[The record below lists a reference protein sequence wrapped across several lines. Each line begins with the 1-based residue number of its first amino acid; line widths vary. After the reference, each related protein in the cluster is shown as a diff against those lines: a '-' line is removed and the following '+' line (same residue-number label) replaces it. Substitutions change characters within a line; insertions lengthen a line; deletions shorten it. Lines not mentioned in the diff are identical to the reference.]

1 MSSGKLLFERLAV
14 ALPAGVNAVM
24 TTRKGGVSAEV
35 YSSFNLAD
43 HVGDDLQ
50 SVKKNRVLLK
60 AALALPAEPLWLR
73 QVHSNRIANS
83 GEADGSYSCKAG
95 EVLCIQSADCLPI
108 LIWDK
113 GGREIAAVHAGWQ
126 GLASG
131 IIENAIR
138 NFESADL
145 TAWIGPHIR
154 SCHYEVDIRLY
165 DKFSRYPES
174 LVQGED
180 AEHWQLSLARV
191 ASLQLSDAGVDQVLQ
206 SDSCTA
212 CDEER
217 FFSYRRDGLCG
228 RMATLIWMT

>member
-1 MSSGKLLFERLAV
+1 MSSEKLLFERPA
-14 ALPAGVNAVM
+14 ATLPAGVNAVI
-24 TTRKGGVSAEV
+24 TTRTGGFSTEG
-35 YSSFNLAD
+35 YTSFNLAD

-50 SVKKNRVLLK
+50 SVKKNRALLQ
-60 AALALPAEPLWLR
+60 AVLALPAEPLWLR

-83 GEADGSYSCKAG
+83 GEADGSYSSRAG
-95 EVLCIQSADCLPI
+95 EVICIQSADCLPI

-113 GGREIAAVHAGWQ
+113 GGREVAAVHAGWQ

-165 DKFSRYPES
+165 DKFNRYPES
-174 LVQGED
+174 LVQGKD
-180 AEHWQLSLARV
+180 AEHWQLSLVKV
-191 ASLQLSDAGVDQVLQ
+191 ASLQLSDAGVDQVMQ

-212 CDEER
+212 CDGER